1 MIIFDGY
8 QFVAKR
14 EQQLKER
21 VAKLKAKGVSIVVA
35 AILFSEDKGSQ
46 LYTGLKQQAAERV
59 GIEYQVHTFSI
70 TDPVADVIAKIR
82 QLNQDAAVTGIII
95 QKPWRKTWQSVLTDA
110 GQPVESPAQQ
120 FTEWWTSLV
129 KNIDEQKD
137 VDGLHP
143 NTLRAIEQ
151 GTWQQ
156 QAKVMPA
163 TAKAVL
169 SILESTQQLIQ
180 GNYVVLGKS
189 DILGKPLAYEL
200 SNRGFTVELLGKK
213 ELKEKSETGEWLKEA
228 NVVIS
233 ATGQSHL
240 VKKEM
245 LSPGAVLVD
254 VGEPR
259 PDIDQESVASVA
271 SFLTPVPGGVGPVTV
286 VSLLENAVELASRNK
301 S

>member
-21 VAKLKAKGVSIVVA
+21 VAGLKAKGVSIVVA

-46 LYTGLKQQAAERV
+46 LYTGLKKQAAERV

-70 TDPVADVIAKIR
+70 TDPVPEVIAKIQ
-82 QLNQDAAVTGIII
+82 QLNQDPAVTGIII
-95 QKPWRKTWQSVLTDA
+95 QKPWRKTWESVLIEA
-110 GQPVESPAQQ
+110 GRTVENPAKQ
-120 FTEWWTSLV
+120 FSDWWSALVTS
-129 KNIDEQKD
+129 IDEQKD

-143 NTLRAIEQ
+143 NTLHAIEQ
-151 GTWQQ
+151 GMWKQQ
-156 QAKVMPA
+156 GKVMPA

-169 SILESTQQLIQ
+169 SILESTQLLVQ

-189 DILGKPLAYEL
+189 DILGKPLAFEL
-200 SNRGFTVELLGKK
+200 KNRGFKVELLGKR
-213 ELKEKSETGEWLKEA
+213 ELKAKAETGEWLKEA

-233 ATGQSHL
+233 ATGQMHL
-240 VKKEM
+240 VTQEM
-245 LSPGAVLVD
+245 VSPGVVLVD

-259 PDIDQESVASVA
+259 PDIDSQSVTSVA

-286 VSLLENAVELASRNK
+286 VSLLENAVELAQ
-301 S
+301 